1 MQALCLSLVIAPLL
15 WTGCSATT
23 LYYRPLR
30 QSYYKPARDAACN
43 LSLVE
48 SIPENLTYP
57 NSTAPK
63 HLSTYAA
70 YRFLVGSAVTEL
82 KVASLYWSLRG
93 QDIMQNPG
101 NLAAEGEELLA
112 ALVKRS
118 QQLPVRIVN
127 NIGGL
132 AFNHSDLQLLA
143 RQPKVSI
150 AWLNVTGLLGS
161 GVQHAKLMLADG
173 QHGYVGSSNIDWR
186 SLTQVKELGLL
197 MTGCP
202 SLVRELDKSFEAF
215 WLTASENQVPHSWP
229 ENLTA
234 SINASH
240 PLVTSIG
247 DYKYSIYLGISPAP
261 LTPPR
266 WSRDIDAIVSA
277 ILSARSYVHVAVM
290 DYEAELSDG
299 HSHSYWG
306 NIDNALRTAAFNGV
320 KVRFLLSYW
329 KHSNKFNELFLKS
342 LTVLNTSSTFIEGK
356 FFKVPIYTKEQRSIP
371 YARVNHN
378 KYMVTEDTAV
388 ICTSN
393 WQGSYF
399 TYTTGVA
406 ASITV
411 LSESV
416 SGFQHQQ
423 PQPSIVKQL
432 QDVFWRDW
440 TSEYAHDRVP
450 KM

>member
-186 SLTQVKELGLL
+186 SLTQ
-197 MTGCP
+197 
-202 SLVRELDKSFEAF
+202 
-215 WLTASENQVPHSWP
+215 
-229 ENLTA
+229 
-234 SINASH
+234 
-240 PLVTSIG
+240 
-247 DYKYSIYLGISPAP
+247 ISPAP